1 MPGRRVLK
9 RADPATTVNSGE
21 LTLPFVAE
29 FNRSAKMAYSHPLYS
44 SAGVTIRSSRDG
56 TELIL
61 STEDFPASERLD
73 VSLVGPSC
81 SARLATSTY
90 YSGSPALLFRSLA
103 ANWRGWAGELSWSTL
118 EGEFKM
124 TATSDKL
131 GHIELLAEIKSDAC
145 PCDWE
150 LKTRVYL
157 EAGALEQLYRSVSAV
172 FPIHE
177 NVPRD

>member
-1 MPGRRVLK
+1 M
-9 RADPATTVNSGE
+9 DS
-21 LTLPFVAE
+21 
-29 FNRSAKMAYSHPLYS
+29 
-44 SAGVTIRSSRDG
+44 VTIRSSRDG

-61 STEDFPASERLD
+61 STEDFPASEKLD

-103 ANWRGWAGELSWSTL
+103 ANWRGWAGELSWCTL

-145 PCDWE
+145 PRDWE
-150 LKTRVYL
+150 LKARVYL